1 MAPRLFGTDGIRGRA
16 LEPPL
21 DEDTVTRLGV
31 ALAQELRAAGC
42 EPSILLAGDTR
53 SSTETLAGWMAA
65 SFQASGGEVIWGGV
79 LPTPAVS
86 QLLRGSA
93 CAAGVVISASH
104 NPADDN
110 GIKILGPGGQKI
122 DDEVERKL
130 ERQLLM
136 VEPTSAAGL
145 PPLDAALA
153 ADYLDLLLASHN
165 TPRPL
170 EGMHVVLDCANG
182 AASEIGPE
190 FFDRLGARV
199 TVLAA
204 APDGTNI
211 NRDSGATSPQNLVKK
226 VLSEGAD
233 AGLALDGDAD
243 RAILVDER
251 GRLLDGDDILLAWA
265 RRLKARGRL
274 PKNRVVA
281 TVMSNF
287 GLERSLRSAGITMK
301 RCSVGDR
308 AVWLAM
314 AQDGVALGGEQS
326 GHIICSHYS
335 VSGDGLLTGSHL
347 LAGAVADSL
356 RTSELSDLVRMPQL
370 LINVPVAERRPFD
383 DLPGVTAELAEVET
397 CLVGRG
403 RVLLRYSGTEP
414 LVRVMVEGEDAREID
429 ELAHR
434 LADAV
439 KRELG

>member
-1 MAPRLFGTDGIRGRA
+1 MTPRLFGTDGIRGRA
-16 LEPPL
+16 LEWPL
-21 DEDTVTRLGV
+21 DEDTVSRLGV
-31 ALAQELRAAGC
+31 ALAGELRAAGC

-53 SSTETLAGWMAA
+53 ASTETLAEWMAA
-65 SFQASGGEVIWGGV
+65 SFRASGGEVTWGGV

-86 QLLRGSA
+86 QLLRRSA

-110 GIKILGPGGQKI
+110 GIKILGPGGQKL

-130 ERQLLM
+130 ERQLLT

-145 PPLDAALA
+145 PSLDATLA
-153 ADYLDLLLASHN
+153 GDYLDLLLESHQ

-170 EGMHVVLDCANG
+170 AEMHVVLDCANG

-190 FFDRLGARV
+190 FLDRLGARV
-199 TVLAA
+199 TVMAA
-204 APDGTNI
+204 SPDGANI
-211 NRDSGATSPQNLVKK
+211 NRECGATSPERLIDR
-226 VLSEGAD
+226 VLSEDAD

-243 RAILVDER
+243 RAVLVDEC

-265 RRLKARGRL
+265 RHLKARNRL
-274 PKNRVVA
+274 PGNRIVA

-287 GLERSLRSAGITMK
+287 GLERSLHSDGMTMK
-301 RCSVGDR
+301 RCPVGDR
-308 AVWLAM
+308 SVWIAM
-314 AQDGVALGGEQS
+314 AEDGVALGGEQS
-326 GHIICSHYS
+326 GHIICSHHS

-347 LAGAVADSL
+347 LAIAAADS
-356 RTSELSDLVRMPQL
+356 RCVSALSDLVRMPQL

-397 CLVGRG
+397 RLAGRG